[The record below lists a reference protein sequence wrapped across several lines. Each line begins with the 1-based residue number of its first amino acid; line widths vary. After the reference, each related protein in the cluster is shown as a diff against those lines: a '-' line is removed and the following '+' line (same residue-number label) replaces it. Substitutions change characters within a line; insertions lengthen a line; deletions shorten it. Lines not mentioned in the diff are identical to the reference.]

1 MKKLLTLLLAMFYMG
16 TSTGATFHMHYC
28 MEKLVEVQLWHGEA
42 EKCGKCEAKHQ
53 HNEQCTKK
61 CCKDEHKTVKLEKD
75 QKATENQLHFIPAP
89 AMPVPFACAGLAQTQ
104 PVSAPE
110 AYPVSNAPPWKGTV
124 HPHIL
129 YCTFRI

>member
-1 MKKLLTLLLAMFYMG
+1 MKKFLAFILSILYMG
-16 TSTGATFHMHYC
+16 SSTGATFHMHYC
-28 MEKLVEVQLWHGEA
+28 MDELKEVRLWHGKTL
-42 EKCGKCEAKHQ
+42 KCDNCKVGMKKACSR
-53 HNEQCTKK
+53 KK
-61 CCKDEHKTVKLEKD
+61 CCRDEHKTVKLEKD
-75 QKATENQLHFIPAP
+75 QKATENLFHFMQAP

-110 AYPVSNAPPWKGTV
+110 AYPVSNAPPRKGKV